1 MKLIIAILQDE
12 DAGEAISH
20 LNEAG
25 FQVTRLA
32 TKGGFLRAGN
42 TTLLAG
48 VENEK
53 VDEAIK
59 IIEENSKARTQYAT
73 LPSSCGAMH
82 GFILAPIEVKVGG
95 ATVFVGEVRFC
106 HKQKCLTPQGLS
118 ALDPFSRR
126 MVCGWGGNGEMAA
139 GF

>member
-95 ATVFVGEVRFC
+95 ATVFVVDVERFER
-106 HKQKCLTPQGLS
+106 L
-118 ALDPFSRR
+118 
-126 MVCGWGGNGEMAA
+126 
-139 GF
+139 

>member
-32 TKGGFLRAGN
+32 T
-42 TTLLAG
+42 
-48 VENEK
+48 
-53 VDEAIK
+53 
-59 IIEENSKARTQYAT
+59 NSKARTQYAT

-95 ATVFVGEVRFC
+95 ATVFVVDVEQF
-106 HKQKCLTPQGLS
+106 HK
-118 ALDPFSRR
+118 F
-126 MVCGWGGNGEMAA
+126 
-139 GF
+139 

>member
-59 IIEENSKARTQYAT
+59 IIEE
-73 LPSSCGAMH
+73 GAD
-82 GFILAPIEVKVGG
+82 
-95 ATVFVGEVRFC
+95 TVRNASLLLRGDAWVYPC
-106 HKQKCLTPQGLS
+106 
-118 ALDPFSRR
+118 AD
-126 MVCGWGGNGEMAA
+126 
-139 GF
+139 

>member
-20 LNEAG
+20 LNEAN

-48 VENEK
+48 VEDDK
-53 VDEAIK
+53 ADEAIK
-59 IIEENSKARTQYAT
+59 IIEENSRARTQYAT

-82 GFILAPIEVKVGG
+82 GFVLSPIEVKVGG
-95 ATVFVGEVRFC
+95 ATVFV
-106 HKQKCLTPQGLS
+106 
-118 ALDPFSRR
+118 LDVEQFYK
-126 MVCGWGGNGEMAA
+126 
-139 GF
+139 F

>member
-59 IIEENSKARTQYAT
+59 IIEENSKARTQYNAS
-73 LPSSCGAMH
+73 LLLRGDAWVYPCA
-82 GFILAPIEVKVGG
+82 
-95 ATVFVGEVRFC
+95 
-106 HKQKCLTPQGLS
+106 
-118 ALDPFSRR
+118 D
-126 MVCGWGGNGEMAA
+126 
-139 GF
+139 